1 MSIAVL
7 SASEIT
13 IRYGVHTVLDR
24 ATLSINQN
32 DRIGLVGRNG
42 TGKSTFLRVAAG
54 EIEPD
59 SGAITRQR
67 DLLTGYLPQSFEL
80 DETARVDESILG
92 GAQHVVDMIEEYENA
107 PGDSLRSGELM
118 EKIEHFQGWT
128 IDSRIKGLISNL
140 HAPEA
145 DRIVGT
151 LSGGEK
157 RRVALCRALI
167 AQPDLLILDEPTNHL
182 DTEAIEWLENF
193 LASYPGAC
201 LLVTH
206 DRYFLDRIS
215 TRIVELARGNF
226 VSYEG
231 NYSDFLI
238 AKAERTGVEEQ
249 QEKKRQKFL
258 KSELAW
264 VRRKPSA
271 RRTKSVDRIERYF
284 TAAAQGPPEQEMDVE
299 LVIPPAP
306 KTANRVIEITDL
318 HFKQGERTLIEKLT
332 LNIPPD
338 ARIGIVGRNGLG
350 KTTLLRLILGQLQPQ
365 RGRVEIGSR
374 TQINYVDQ
382 NRLTL
387 DEAKT
392 IWEEVGE
399 GLEYVRLGEE
409 NVSLRAYLRR
419 FLFTEDQINSKIQ
432 LLSGGERSRVVLA
445 KILKRGGNVLILD
458 EPTNDLDLATL
469 RLLEEA
475 LCLYKG
481 AVLLVSHDRWFLNR
495 VCTHTLAFE
504 GDGKIFYDA
513 GDYDNYLE
521 KRARRQAALRAPAAP
536 PPPVAA
542 PVKAAP
548 ATRKFTWKEN
558 KEWEGMEA
566 AIAEAEA
573 EVVRIEALFAA
584 PDFYEKHGADAAAL
598 EQQLNA
604 ARERVAALYTRW
616 SALEAIQAGGEQA
629 LPTAR

>member
-1 MSIAVL
+1 MSFAVL

-13 IRYGVHTVLDR
+13 IRYGVHTVLEK

-59 SGAITRQR
+59 SGAVTRQR
-67 DLLTGYLPQSFEL
+67 ELLTGYLPQAFEL
-80 DETARVDESILG
+80 GEAATVHESIMG
-92 GAQHVVDMIEEYENA
+92 GAQHVLDMIHEYENS
-107 PGDSLRSGELM
+107 PGDSLRSGHLM
-118 EKIEHFQGWT
+118 EQIEHFQGWT
-128 IDSRIKGLISNL
+128 IEHRVKSLISHL

-193 LASYPGAC
+193 LGTYPGAC

-206 DRYFLDRIS
+206 DRYFLDRVT

-226 VSYEG
+226 ISYDG

-238 AKAERTGVEEQ
+238 AKAERQGVEEQ
-249 QEKKRQKFL
+249 QEHRRQKFL

-284 TAAAQGPPEQEMDVE
+284 KAAAEAPPEQEMDVE

-306 KTANRVIEITDL
+306 KVSNRVIELTDL
-318 HFKQGERTLIEKLT
+318 HFKQGDRTLIEKLT
-332 LNIPPD
+332 FNLPPD
-338 ARIGIVGRNGLG
+338 ARVGIVGRNGLG
-350 KTTLLRLILGQLQPQ
+350 KTTLLRLILGQIQPQ

-374 TQINYVDQ
+374 EQINYVDQ

-387 DEAKT
+387 DDAKT

-399 GLEYVRLGEE
+399 GLEYVKLGEE
-409 NVSLRAYLRR
+409 SVSLRAYLRR
-419 FLFTEDQINSKIQ
+419 YLFTEEQINTKIQ

-445 KILKRGGNVLILD
+445 KILKRGGNVIILD

-504 GDGKIFYDA
+504 GNGRIFYDA
-513 GDYDNYLE
+513 GDYDDYLA
-521 KRARRQAALRAPAAP
+521 KRAKRQAAATQVAAPAPVAP
-536 PPPVAA
+536 PP
-542 PVKAAP
+542 VKSTTKA
-548 ATRKFTWKEN
+548 RKLTWKEN

-573 EVVRIEALFAA
+573 DVVRLEAIFAD
-584 PDFYEKHGADAAAL
+584 PDFYKNHGQDALAL
-598 EQQLNA
+598 EQELNT
-604 ARERVAALYTRW
+604 AREKVAASYTRW
-616 SALEAIQAGGEQA
+616 SELEALVEASNQ
-629 LPTAR
+629 

>member
-32 DRIGLVGRNG
+32 DRVGLVGRNG

-80 DETARVDESILG
+80 VETARVDESILG

-128 IDSRIKGLISNL
+128 IDGRIKSLISNL
-140 HAPEA
+140 HAPDA

-226 VSYEG
+226 LSYEG

-306 KTANRVIEITDL
+306 QTSNRVIELTDL
-318 HFKQGERTLIEKLT
+318 HFKQGDRTLIEKLT
-332 LNIPPD
+332 LNIAPD
-338 ARIGIVGRNGLG
+338 VRIGIVGRNGLG

-365 RGRVEIGSR
+365 RGRVEIGGR

-387 DEAKT
+387 DETKT

-521 KRARRQAALRAPAAP
+521 KRARRQAARSTGSGRAPVAP
-536 PPPVAA
+536 PPIAA
-542 PVKAAP
+542 PVKSAP
-548 ATRKFTWKEN
+548 KVRKFTWKEN

-573 EVVRIEALFAA
+573 EVARLEALFAA
-584 PDFYEKHGADAAAL
+584 PDFYEKHGSDAAAL
-598 EQQLNA
+598 QLQLDA
-604 ARERVAALYTRW
+604 ARGKVPALYSRW
-616 SALEAIQAGGEQA
+616 SELEKIQAGG
-629 LPTAR
+629 